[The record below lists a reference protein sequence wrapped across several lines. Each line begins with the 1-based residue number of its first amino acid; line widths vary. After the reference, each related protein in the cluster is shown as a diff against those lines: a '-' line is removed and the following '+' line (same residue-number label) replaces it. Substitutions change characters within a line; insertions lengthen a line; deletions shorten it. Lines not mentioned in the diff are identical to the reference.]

1 MASNRKPKG
10 GRVTPKG
17 GGPSGSGRGSG
28 GPQKPSE
35 PTPQIGRR
43 PSKPGFLF
51 AIAAVWIVC
60 GVVALVSLK
69 ANWKFIP
76 GLVFI
81 GIGLFYLRGA
91 FGTVAR
97 HEERLDERDD
107 SAG

>member
-1 MASNRKPKG
+1 M
-10 GRVTPKG
+10 TPKG
-17 GGPSGSGRGSG
+17 GGPSGPSRSK
-28 GPQKPSE
+28 QPSE

-107 SAG
+107 GA